1 LAGLY
6 LVVDLIFQIY
16 LSFGDFTS
24 RIWPLPMAK
33 TLDVVF
39 GLKNKLATARSGNA
53 EINNTVT
60 CKEPGDDRLHGQIL
74 PNQ

>member
-1 LAGLY
+1 M
-6 LVVDLIFQIY
+6 FQIY

-33 TLDVVF
+33 TLWLPF
-39 GLKNKLATARSGNA
+39 GLKSELATAWSGNA

-60 CKEPGDDRLHGQIL
+60 CKEPSDDRLHGQIL